1 MVSSEPPGCTA
12 SSSMSHRR
20 PRASSV
26 LARVRTCDEQRQA
39 KMSFL
44 FGQFKE
50 RQYRNRYLS
59 LSSED
64 SDWVLSSQISDKAI
78 IRDVCVLLSFFKNKI
93 KKVKTFFI
101 FALKIKGCF
110 GAVELSAPSSDV
122 TINMEAFGS
131 LDLTNFCY
139 SFKPQRQ

>member
-1 MVSSEPPGCTA
+1 
-12 SSSMSHRR
+12 
-20 PRASSV
+20 
-26 LARVRTCDEQRQA
+26 
-39 KMSFL
+39 MSFL
-44 FGQFKE
+44 FGQIKE

-64 SDWVLSSQISDKAI
+64 SDWVLSRQISNKAI

-110 GAVELSAPSSDV
+110 GAVELTVS
-122 TINMEAFGS
+122 TII
-131 LDLTNFCY
+131 
-139 SFKPQRQ
+139 